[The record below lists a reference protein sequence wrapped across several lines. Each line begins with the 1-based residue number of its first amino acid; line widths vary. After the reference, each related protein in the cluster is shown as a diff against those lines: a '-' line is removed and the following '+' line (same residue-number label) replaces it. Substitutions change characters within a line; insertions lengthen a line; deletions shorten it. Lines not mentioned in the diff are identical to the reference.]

1 MKELKVNS
9 KIILDKLNGHNKIK
23 DDLLKL
29 ISRAPKNSLN
39 FKNEYYND
47 HIDKLDYKDSVCN
60 DRKWVKV
67 LLPYIHNHFQK
78 CAIKLGY
85 EACHVND
92 LWFQQ
97 YIKGDLHGWHIHGH
111 NYTGVY
117 YLEFPKK
124 SPSTELID
132 PSNLNKRFTIPA
144 EEGDIVIFPSFVIH
158 RSGRVLENIRK
169 TIVSFNIT
177 FDKINNNALEIL
189 SNE

>member
-29 ISRAPKNSLN
+29 ISQAPKKSLN
-39 FKNEYYND
+39 FKDEYYND

-85 EACHVND
+85 EAC
-92 LWFQQ
+92 
-97 YIKGDLHGWHIHGH
+97 
-111 NYTGVY
+111 
-117 YLEFPKK
+117 
-124 SPSTELID
+124 
-132 PSNLNKRFTIPA
+132 
-144 EEGDIVIFPSFVIH
+144 
-158 RSGRVLENIRK
+158 
-169 TIVSFNIT
+169 
-177 FDKINNNALEIL
+177 
-189 SNE
+189 

>member
-1 MKELKVNS
+1 MSIYDEAEKKRPLEEQLEGG
-9 KIILDKLNGHNKIK
+9 KLYEALHNQ
-23 DDLLKL
+23 LGTQ
-29 ISRAPKNSLN
+29 
-39 FKNEYYND
+39 
-47 HIDKLDYKDSVCN
+47 LDYKDSVCN

-144 EEGDIVIFPSFVIH
+144 EEVDIVIFPSFVIH